1 MQSYETEVNP
11 KSSSEPE
18 FDAGELIPNRKGH
31 DDSIIIVA
39 SYVYEVLGLTD
50 E

>member
-1 MQSYETEVNP
+1 MRSYEIEANSN
-11 KSSSEPE
+11 SSSEPQS
-18 FDAGELIPNRKGH
+18 DAGELIPNGKGH